1 MKKLSILLLFIP
13 FISFG
18 QNESKYPIGYQ
29 NVNDISQLEG
39 HWNYNDDTIKIDTK
53 KKTIQIND
61 GMIMHLTTGEVKEY
75 EQFYIFGRIGSPN
88 GTPIF
93 RSRVRLSPDKK
104 MMHLDRVDGNQSNI
118 YKKIL

>member
-1 MKKLSILLLFIP
+1 MKKIILLLLFIP
-13 FISFG
+13 LVSFG
-18 QNESKYPIGYQ
+18 QNEAKYPKGYQ
-29 NVNDISQLEG
+29 NIKDINHLEG
-39 HWNYNDDTIKIDTK
+39 SWVYSDDTIKIDTK

-61 GMIMHLTTGEVKEY
+61 GMVMYLTSGAVEEY
-75 EQFYIFGRIGSPN
+75 EQFYIFGRVGSSN

-118 YKKIL
+118 YKKVL

>member
-1 MKKLSILLLFIP
+1 MKKLILLLLFIP
-13 FISFG
+13 LVSFG
-18 QNESKYPIGYQ
+18 QNEAKYPKGYQ
-29 NVNDISQLEG
+29 NIKDINHLEG
-39 HWNYNDDTIKIDTK
+39 SWVYSDDTIKIDTK

-61 GMIMHLTTGEVKEY
+61 GMVMYLTSGAVEEY
-75 EQFYIFGRIGSPN
+75 EQFYIFGRVGSSN

-118 YKKIL
+118 YKKVL